1 MNQRQEEKQAA
12 CSRPGTA
19 SDDGK
24 DLMQTA
30 GEDTEG
36 VGGLGEMLRKL

>member
-24 DLMQTA
+24 GPDA
-30 GEDTEG
+30 D
-36 VGGLGEMLRKL
+36 GG